1 VEFYRNLFRS
11 EYIQI
16 PLRFNHL
23 KPNVLLDRLVFRKHY
38 GLAIQIAKHLKLPE
52 TRILEHWAFYK
63 IIHDKDDDEIAK
75 KIAAKF
81 RNPTSQNVSFCTVAK
96 KAQEIGKKRLAILLL
111 DLEPKQSLQ
120 VPILLNLGEHKKA
133 LMAATQS
140 GDTDLIYMVLLQLK
154 EITPLADFQM
164 TIRAFPLAQNLYK
177 KYCQLH
183 SPATL
188 KDIYTQEDDYVSHAR
203 LALRDSNDAG
213 ELNMS
218 LPLASTFYKKAQKP
232 VETELCDETR
242 KLLKLQQILDKK
254 YTIDFSGLSL
264 HATIKHLLNLGD
276 VKLADKMRSE
286 YKVPERR
293 YWWLRIQVL
302 ADQFRWDELD
312 KFSKTKKSPIG
323 YEPFVEVCLAHQ
335 KVDEA
340 QKYLPK
346 CDGERKVKLHLR
358 AGLYEEA
365 AQIAYE
371 QKDLNVLF
379 TMMNSIPPN
388 CYAAIG
394 KVEAFIAQLSTK
406 K

>member
-1 VEFYRNLFRS
+1 
-11 EYIQI
+11 
-16 PLRFNHL
+16 
-23 KPNVLLDRLVFRKHY
+23 
-38 GLAIQIAKHLKLPE
+38 
-52 TRILEHWAFYK
+52 
-63 IIHDKDDDEIAK
+63 
-75 KIAAKF
+75 
-81 RNPTSQNVSFCTVAK
+81 VSFCTVAK

-111 DLEPKQSLQ
+111 ELEPKQSLQ

-140 GDTDLIYMVLLQLK
+140 GDTDQIYMVLLQLK

-183 SPATL
+183 SPTTL
-188 KDIYTQEDDYVSHAR
+188 KDIYTQEDDYVSLAR
-203 LALRDSNDAG
+203 VALRDSNDAG

-218 LPLASTFYKKAQKP
+218 LPLASNFYKKAQKP
-232 VETELCDETR
+232 LETELCDETR

-254 YTIDFSGLSL
+254 YTVDFSGLSL
-264 HATIKHLLNLGD
+264 HATIKHLLQLGD
-276 VKLADKMRSE
+276 IKLADKMRSE

-302 ADQFRWDELD
+302 ADNFLWEDLE

-323 YEPFVEVCLAHQ
+323 YEPFVEVCLGQMNVA
-335 KVDEA
+335 EA

-346 CDGERKVKLHLR
+346 CDDERKVKLLLR

-365 AQIAYE
+365 AQTAFE
-371 QKDLNVLF
+371 QKDLNMLL
-379 TMMNSIPPN
+379 TMLNTVPQNFSV
-388 CYAAIG
+388 ALG
-394 KVEAFIAQLSTK
+394 KVEAFVAQLSTK